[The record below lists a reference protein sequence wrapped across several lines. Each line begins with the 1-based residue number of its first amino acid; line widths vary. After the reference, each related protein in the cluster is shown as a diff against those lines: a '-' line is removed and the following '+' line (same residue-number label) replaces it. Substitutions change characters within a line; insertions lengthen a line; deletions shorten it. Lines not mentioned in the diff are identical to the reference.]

1 MRRVLRNESGSTL
14 IAAVLI
20 VFGMLAFGIA
30 LVAQADTQSQTS
42 AKERTRESGFNLA
55 EAALNAQVLQLTRA
69 WAGNNGMPVYCD
81 PTINNSRCPEPTAIG
96 GGYTQGDYGTPCR
109 TNASIPAWQTHVRDS
124 QGEQYWTSSIL
135 TTRPAYD
142 FNGDGVVWVRS
153 QATAH
158 CHTVAMVTQV
168 STSSVPIAFPS
179 NVITANKFATNNE
192 GRKVIVDTLGSGGQA
207 APIVARC
214 SGLTTAQCLAYPA
227 NKNQVNPPAV
237 RADSNASGT
246 TLSASQLASLEA
258 QAQSSGS
265 HYSCTNNPT
274 QLTSPASGSVV
285 YLKGPNC
292 NVNVTGNHQIN
303 SATKPG
309 ALIIEDGS
317 ITLGGTVTFYGLIY
331 VVNKSNS
338 SNYLVTTTGCSQ
350 IIGVISVDGLGGV
363 LAGACKTNIVN
374 DPRAVGLLKG
384 SGGARVNK
392 NTFRVI
398 PTT

>member
-1 MRRVLRNESGSTL
+1 MRKVLRNESGSTL

-55 EAALNAQVLQLTRA
+55 EAALNAQVLQLTRV
-69 WAGNNGMPVYCD
+69 WAGNNGMPEYCD
-81 PTINNSRCPEPTAIG
+81 STVSNSRCPEPTAVG
-96 GGYTQGDYGTPCR
+96 GGYTQGDYGTPCQ
-109 TNASIPAWQTHVRDS
+109 TNASLPAWRTHVRDS
-124 QGEQYWTSSIL
+124 QGEQYWTPSIL

-142 FNGDGVVWVRS
+142 YNGDGIVWVRS

-168 STSSVPIAFPS
+168 STSTVPIAFPS
-179 NVITANKFATNNE
+179 NVITANHFSTNNQ

-214 SGLTTAQCLAYPA
+214 SGLTTAQCLNYPTD
-227 NKNQVNPPAV
+227 KGQVNPPAI
-237 RADSNASGT
+237 RADSNASST
-246 TLSASQLASLEA
+246 TLSTSQLASLEA
-258 QAQSSGS
+258 QARSSNTY
-265 HYSCTNNPT
+265 YSCTSDPT
-274 QLTSPASGSVV
+274 QLTSPASGAVV
-285 YLKGPNC
+285 YVKGPC
-292 NVNVTGNHQIN
+292 AVRVTGNYQIN

-309 ALIIEDGS
+309 ALIIENGS
-317 ITLGGTVTFYGLIY
+317 IELGGTTNFYGLVY
-331 VVNKSNS
+331 VVNKQNSNG
-338 SNYLVTTTGCSQ
+338 YLVSTTGRAQ
-350 IIGVISVDGLGGV
+350 IVGVVSVDGLGGV
-363 LAGACKTNIVN
+363 MAGASGTNLIN

-392 NTFRVI
+392 NTFRII
-398 PTT
+398 PTS